1 MKQIQDD
8 DPGSVDVFTIGPPTG
23 RQDSDLENED
33 DKSLNITGSPQE
45 IAEEVEVFN
54 VRNNGIERMTSDS
67 EDSNVETRPVKM
79 AEAAYT
85 NTNIYKF

>member
-8 DPGSVDVFTIGPPTG
+8 DPESVDVSTIGPPTG

-33 DKSLNITGSPQE
+33 DKILNITGSPQE

-54 VRNNGIERMTSDS
+54 VRNNGIERMR
-67 EDSNVETRPVKM
+67 NVEPRPVK
-79 AEAAYT
+79 
-85 NTNIYKF
+85 K